1 MPLTLRQVIDQ
12 IKAVA
17 DAHAQINGVGVG
29 DFAELQSQTRVYPL
43 FWIFHERSEVV
54 EGYIVRRIRLLCAD
68 RVHTGQEGDDDDG
81 MEIEVLSDTQRILM
95 DFIAYFAQQHNQ
107 AYIVDRVG
115 SIDPFTERF
124 DDRVAGNTVL
134 LTIKEAWDY
143 SKCETPI
150 STVTFPPTVDGLTLY
165 DFGDASILG
174 RLTAQ
179 QVADLEAAY
188 GSICAD
194 ATITI
199 NSSSYGTVP
208 SGGTENIIVESE
220 NNNPLGSLVGGN
232 WEVGNA
238 HLRVNGTTVGN
249 LEPEQWHDHY
259 ATINGTQAGSWHN
272 SSQTWRMNVLQGGS
286 PVGSL
291 SGTDWVVPPCAD
303 ATAVL
308 KNTANTTL
316 STTSIASGGSA
327 NITAPDATA
336 VLKNTANTT
345 LLTEAIPSNVSEN
358 ITAPDA
364 TITLNGAAYGSAPSG
379 TTLNVVTPSLSL
391 STTTSTPAYGASFT
405 VTATTAGFTPTSYS
419 FGFPSDS
426 VGGYSCTTQVGNSL
440 AITAKGYSTQR
451 IYVTATDGST
461 TVGAMLTVTV
471 AQMTQVTDFLT
482 NTGIVD
488 ATITSAVR
496 TLAMRL
502 DDFGIWSKMRAL
514 YPFVGGTATTHKYN
528 LKDPRDL
535 DAAYR
540 MIFAGGWT
548 HNSNGITGN
557 GTNTS
562 GDSRLAN
569 NVPSQNSLNM
579 GVYNRTA
586 GTGGVEWSGSSSPR
600 TWLAGN
606 ISGTAYFDLNN
617 SASTATT
624 TAPADVRGTLM
635 ANRTDSASTELNLNA
650 QGQRTTA
657 AASSAP
663 TATNFILGQF
673 SGGGFNTARNYAAAW
688 IADGLTPLEEAN
700 LRTVM
705 QAFQTTLS
713 RQV

>member
-68 RVHTGQEGDDDDG
+68 RVQTGQEGDDDDG

-150 STVTFPPTVDGLTLY
+150 GTVTFPPTVDGLTLY
-165 DFGDASILG
+165 DFGDASVLG

-188 GSICAD
+188 G
-194 ATITI
+194 
-199 NSSSYGTVP
+199 TVC
-208 SGGTENIIVESE
+208 SN
-220 NNNPLGSLVGGN
+220 
-232 WEVGNA
+232 
-238 HLRVNGTTVGN
+238 
-249 LEPEQWHDHY
+249 
-259 ATINGTQAGSWHN
+259 
-272 SSQTWRMNVLQGGS
+272 
-286 PVGSL
+286 
-291 SGTDWVVPPCAD
+291 

-308 KNTANTTL
+308 KNTANTTI
-316 STTSIASGGSA
+316 STTSIASGASQ

-364 TITLNGAAYGSAPSG
+364 TITLNGSAYGSAPSG
-379 TTLNVVTPSLSL
+379 TTLNVVAPSLSL

-405 VTATTAGFTPTSYS
+405 VTATATGFTPTSYS

-426 VGGYSCTTQVGNSL
+426 VDGYSCTTQAGNSL

-451 IYVTATDGST
+451 IYVTATDGVT

-606 ISGTAYFDLNN
+606 ISGTAYFDINN

>member
-68 RVHTGQEGDDDDG
+68 RVQTGQEGDDDDG

-165 DFGDASILG
+165 DFGDASVLG

-188 GSICAD
+188 G
-194 ATITI
+194 
-199 NSSSYGTVP
+199 TVC
-208 SGGTENIIVESE
+208 SN
-220 NNNPLGSLVGGN
+220 
-232 WEVGNA
+232 
-238 HLRVNGTTVGN
+238 
-249 LEPEQWHDHY
+249 
-259 ATINGTQAGSWHN
+259 
-272 SSQTWRMNVLQGGS
+272 
-286 PVGSL
+286 
-291 SGTDWVVPPCAD
+291 

-379 TTLNVVTPSLSL
+379 TTLNVVAPSLSL

-405 VTATTAGFTPTSYS
+405 VTATAAGFTPTSYS

-426 VGGYSCTTQVGNSL
+426 VGGYSCTTQAGNSL

-451 IYVTATDGST
+451 IYVTATDGVT
-461 TVGAMLTVTV
+461 TVGAMITVTV

-488 ATITSAVR
+488 ATITGAVR

-606 ISGTAYFDLNN
+606 ISGTAYFDMNN

-713 RQV
+713 RNV

>member
-1 MPLTLRQVIDQ
+1 MPLTLRQVINQ

-29 DFAELQSQTRVYPL
+29 DFAELQSQTREYPL
-43 FWIFHERSEVV
+43 FWIFHERSEVI

-68 RVHTGQEGDDDDG
+68 RVQTGQEGDDDDG

-165 DFGDASILG
+165 DFGDASVLG

-188 GSICAD
+188 G
-194 ATITI
+194 
-199 NSSSYGTVP
+199 TVC
-208 SGGTENIIVESE
+208 SN
-220 NNNPLGSLVGGN
+220 
-232 WEVGNA
+232 
-238 HLRVNGTTVGN
+238 
-249 LEPEQWHDHY
+249 
-259 ATINGTQAGSWHN
+259 
-272 SSQTWRMNVLQGGS
+272 
-286 PVGSL
+286 
-291 SGTDWVVPPCAD
+291 

-316 STTSIASGGSA
+316 STTSIASGASA

-364 TITLNGAAYGSAPSG
+364 TITLNGSAYGSAPSG
-379 TTLNVVTPSLSL
+379 TTLNVVSPSLSL

-405 VTATTAGFTPTSYS
+405 VTATATGFTPTSYS

-440 AITAKGYSTQR
+440 AITAKGYSTQK
-451 IYVTATDGST
+451 IYVTATDGIT
-461 TVGAMLTVTV
+461 TVGAMITVTV

-488 ATITSAVR
+488 ATITGAVR

-502 DDFGIWSKMRAL
+502 DDYGIWSKMRAL

-700 LRTVM
+700 LRSAM
-705 QAFQTTLS
+705 QTFQTTLS

>member
-68 RVHTGQEGDDDDG
+68 RVQTGQEGDDDDG

-165 DFGDASILG
+165 DFGDASVLG

-188 GSICAD
+188 G
-194 ATITI
+194 
-199 NSSSYGTVP
+199 TVC
-208 SGGTENIIVESE
+208 SN
-220 NNNPLGSLVGGN
+220 
-232 WEVGNA
+232 
-238 HLRVNGTTVGN
+238 
-249 LEPEQWHDHY
+249 
-259 ATINGTQAGSWHN
+259 
-272 SSQTWRMNVLQGGS
+272 
-286 PVGSL
+286 
-291 SGTDWVVPPCAD
+291 

-308 KNTANTTL
+308 KNTANTTI
-316 STTSIASGGSA
+316 STTSIASGASQ

-358 ITAPDA
+358 ITAPDGTYLHRDSAGNSIGSGSIMSGQIGVIIIAPDGSYSLRDTASNVLATGNIRSNQTGVVITAPDGTYSLRNTAGTVLGTGSIRSGQLSVVITAPDA

-379 TTLNVVTPSLSL
+379 TTFNVVAPSLSL

-405 VTATTAGFTPTSYS
+405 VTATAAGFTPTSYS

-461 TVGAMLTVTV
+461 TVGAMITVTV

-488 ATITSAVR
+488 ATTTGAVR
-496 TLAMRL
+496 TLALRL
-502 DDFGIWSKMRAL
+502 DDYGIWSKMRAL

-562 GDSRLAN
+562 ADSRLAN

-606 ISGTAYFDLNN
+606 ISGTAYFDINN